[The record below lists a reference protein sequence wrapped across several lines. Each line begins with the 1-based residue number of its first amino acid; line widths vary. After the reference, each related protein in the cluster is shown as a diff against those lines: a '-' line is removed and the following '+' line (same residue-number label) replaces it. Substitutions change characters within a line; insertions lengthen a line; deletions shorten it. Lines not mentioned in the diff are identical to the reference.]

1 MATKEADHRVR
12 RASSIESETQTVL
25 VVLSETPKQIA
36 RIARGRSHQQLHR
49 KPEANAWSAQE
60 IVAHLRACAD
70 VWGGSIDRMLA
81 EDHPTIRYVSP
92 RSWIRKT
99 DYLQQNFRDSLRAFS
114 HRRATF
120 VETLSRLDAMGWSR
134 RATFTAT
141 TLGREATVLSY
152 ATRIADH
159 EVRHLGQLHRTVTA

>member
-1 MATKEADHRVR
+1 VLAT
-12 RASSIESETQTVL
+12 
-25 VVLSETPKQIA
+25 LSATPKQIA
-36 RIARGRSHQQLHR
+36 RLGRGRSHRQLHR
-49 KPEANAWSAQE
+49 KPEADAWSAQE

-70 VWGGSIDRMLA
+70 VWGSSIDRMLR
-81 EDHPTIRYVSP
+81 EDHPAIRYVSP

-99 DYLQQNFRDSLRAFS
+99 DYLEQNFDDSLRAFS
-114 HRRATF
+114 DRRAALL
-120 VETLSRLDAMGWSR
+120 ETLDGLDAIGWSR

-159 EVRHLGQLHRTVTA
+159 EVRHLDQLRRTIGA